1 MKLKFSFD
9 NNKINIDIH
18 DEDKHLLKKI
28 ENGVHFIGTYFR
40 LTYMSKYNSHTKY
53 LLYFLIKESDN
64 EYIIFPL
71 LLPLI
76 FHETYTKYIPLIA
89 QNLRKLFNNMKLNP
103 NLRITQILYEVSNL
117 NISDKVYLNFMFGN
131 YENLIKSLIRE
142 YYPYF
147 DHNDYITIEDIYME
161 YGIQK

>member
-1 MKLKFSFD
+1 MRLKFSFE
-9 NNKINIDIH
+9 NNKIVIDIH
-18 DEDKHLLKKI
+18 DEDKQLLKEL

-53 LLYFLIKESDN
+53 LLYFLIKESDD
-64 EYIIFPL
+64 EYAIFPL
-71 LLPLI
+71 LLPLV
-76 FHETYTKYIPLIA
+76 FHETYTKYIPLIT
-89 QNLRKLFNNMKLNP
+89 QNLRKLFNDMKLSP
-103 NLRITQILYEVSNL
+103 NLKITRILYEVSNL
-117 NISDKVYLNFMFGN
+117 NISDKVYLNFMFSN

-161 YGIQK
+161 YGIQR